1 MVSSKAGVAGK
12 PISHSLSPVLHSAAY
27 AALGL
32 TGWTYSRIEADA
44 EELPG
49 LVAGLGPEWA
59 GLSVTMPGKLAAL
72 SLAAETTERARLVG
86 AANTLVHLPDG
97 GWRAD
102 CTDVD
107 GVVGALRYAGG
118 FEPTPDTH
126 AVLLGAGG
134 TALAALVALAS
145 LEVPLFSL
153 VVRDPARAGDA
164 LQCAERLGVK
174 LDLHRWADTDFD
186 SLAAQADVLV
196 STVPGSVADPHATA
210 LARANCVLDVV
221 YHPWPTKLASAV
233 QSHGGRICTGLDM
246 LLHQAFGQVEQ
257 FTGKPAPRSAMRN
270 ALSEATGMPL
280 A

>member
-12 PISHSLSPVLHSAAY
+12 PISHSLSPVLHTAAY
-27 AALGL
+27 TALGL
-32 TGWTYSRIEADA
+32 RDWTYSRIEADA

-49 LVAGLGPEWA
+49 LVAGLGPDWA

-72 SLAAETTERARLVG
+72 SLATESTERARLVG
-86 AANTLVHLPDG
+86 AANTLVRLPGG

-107 GVVGALRYAGG
+107 GVTGALRHAGG
-118 FEPTPDTH
+118 FQPAADAH

-134 TALAALVALAS
+134 TALAALVALAELS
-145 LEVPLFSL
+145 VPQFSL

-174 LDLHRWADTDFD
+174 VDLHRWADTDFD
-186 SLAAQADVLV
+186 VIAAEADVVV
-196 STVPGSVADPHATA
+196 STVPGSVADPHVTA
-210 LARANCVLDVV
+210 LAAAGCVLDVV
-221 YHPWPTKLASAV
+221 YHPWPTRLASAV
-233 QSHGGRICTGLDM
+233 RSRGGRICTGLDM

-257 FTGKPAPRSAMRN
+257 FTGRPAPRSAMRY